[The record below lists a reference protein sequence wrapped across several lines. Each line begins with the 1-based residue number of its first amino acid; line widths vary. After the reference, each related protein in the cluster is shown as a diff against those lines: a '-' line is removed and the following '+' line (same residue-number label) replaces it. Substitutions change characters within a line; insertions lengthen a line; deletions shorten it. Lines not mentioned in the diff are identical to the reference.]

1 MRNLPVEL
9 AQKILV
15 QTAVDAD
22 SLKQVGLVSRFYAAL
37 VFAQVRFAHAHVVH
51 QMGLLC
57 LDRADDGAPA
67 ASTALTSNWAALPI
81 SYKTVLVS
89 MHCTLRIILDP
100 APSAA
105 TLSAAESLTVVRE
118 VHTYFDFLH
127 FNETAPAL
135 FLILCEMGHADAF
148 LYLMQAANTNVE
160 NARLRESAVEDPQAD
175 TGKSEVP
182 YRLDYSAG
190 LGLCSEQGHTS
201 LVEQLLKQPD
211 VDPSQ
216 NESYCLRMASENGHE
231 QVVALLV
238 QDGRADANA
247 VDNAAIRFAARS
259 GHARIVQILLRDTR
273 CDARA
278 LNSYALVWASR
289 KGHCDTVRVLINANS
304 VNVSADDDAAFRAA
318 CEYGHVHVAQFLL
331 QTGAVDPSA
340 DMDYAIKWACR
351 NGHEQ
356 VVRLLLG
363 DPRVDPT
370 ADFNYPIRW
379 AAEKGNMPVIKLLAH
394 DSRISFQA
402 LPVAVRWASRAQ
414 QTHIVNYLVD
424 TFGLYDLLE

>member
-9 AQKILV
+9 VQKILLE
-15 QTAVDAD
+15 TPVDSE
-22 SLKQVGLVSRFYAAL
+22 SLKQVGLVSRFLAGL
-37 VFAQVRFAHAHVVH
+37 VFAHVRFAHAHVVH

-57 LDRADDGAPA
+57 LDRTDDGVTA
-67 ASTALTSNWAALPI
+67 ASTALTANWAALPV
-81 SYKTVLVS
+81 SYKTVLLS

-105 TLSAAESLTVVRE
+105 TLSAVQSFAVVQG
-118 VHTYFDFLH
+118 VHTYSDFLH
-127 FNETAPAL
+127 FNEAAPAL
-135 FLILCEMGHADAF
+135 FLILCEMGHTDAV
-148 LYLMQAANTNVE
+148 LYLMQTVHPSIE
-160 NARLRESAVEDPQAD
+160 NLRLNESAVESPFMDVD
-175 TGKSEVP
+175 KSFRP
-182 YRLDYSAG
+182 DYSAG
-190 LGLCSEQGHTS
+190 LGLCSEQGHS
-201 LVEQLLKQPD
+201 LLVQHLLKEYD

-231 QVVALLV
+231 QVVSLLV
-238 QDGRADANA
+238 QDARADATA

-259 GHARIVQILLRDTR
+259 GYARVVEILLRDAG
-273 CDARA
+273 CDAHA

-289 KGHCDTVRVLINANS
+289 KGHFESVRVLVNANS
-304 VNVSADDDAAFRAA
+304 VNVGADDDAAFRAA
-318 CEYGHVHVAQFLL
+318 CEYGHVRVAEFLL
-331 QTGAVDPSA
+331 QMGEVDPSA

-351 NGHEQ
+351 NGHDQ
-356 VVRLLLG
+356 VVRLLLA

-379 AAEKGNMPVIKLLAH
+379 AAKKGNMPVIQLLAH

-414 QTHIVNYLVD
+414 QTHIVDYLVD
-424 TFGLYDLLE
+424 TFGPYDLLE